1 MSATA
6 PRRYTVSEYFEREQL
21 SDAKHEYYD
30 GEIFAMAGASREHN
44 TIVFNLLR
52 EIANGV
58 GRGPCQG
65 FPSDLRVRLPTGL
78 YTYPDVTIVCG
89 PPEFAVEDRDT
100 LVNPSA
106 VVEVLSPSTA
116 RYDLGRKFHW
126 YKETPSI
133 NEICFVDQEEPR
145 IQVYRRA
152 ESVWLYVEAA
162 SLDQTI
168 RLQIGDVSLPL
179 KEVYRN
185 VEFPEVKE
193 AR

>member
-1 MSATA
+1 
-6 PRRYTVSEYFEREQL
+6 
-21 SDAKHEYYD
+21 
-30 GEIFAMAGASREHN
+30 
-44 TIVFNLLR
+44 
-52 EIANGV
+52 
-58 GRGPCQG
+58 
-65 FPSDLRVRLPTGL
+65 
-78 YTYPDVTIVCG
+78 
-89 PPEFAVEDRDT
+89 
-100 LVNPSA
+100 VNPSA